1 MQKLHIIFYLLT
13 TILSHSQP
21 NLEEIFYKDFNY
33 SNCIKSS
40 TLTNNENELLDPII
54 KLNSNQTLKL
64 SFDDLD
70 NNLKYYMYTFIHCD
84 SNWEKSDIMYSEY
97 LNGFYENYIE
107 EYYYSFNTIQQY
119 IHYELTFPNEN
130 INFLKSGNYIII
142 IYDEYMNPI
151 LTKRFIVYEDILRTK
166 SNVKRGT
173 FSKDFDTKHEI
184 DFEIYLD
191 NFSIQNPFE
200 EISIIIQQND
210 DWNNVKKNIQPSFV
224 GKNIIKY
231 DYEEQTSFNA
241 GNEFR
246 KFEISNIDFFS
257 ENVDSIYLKEISENT
272 LSKEIE
278 VCKYISNDMLYASLK
293 KDFSR
298 NINRYFNNYDLN
310 GKQQLFNE
318 RSNNSEYESEYIM
331 VDFQLKYPYD
341 KSNDIYVYGAI
352 SNWEYQE
359 KFRLKFDEE
368 LQLYTTR
375 ALLKQGYYDY
385 QYKIKN
391 KYNENEIEGNYFETK
406 NEYTI
411 YVYYKPIW
419 ARYEKIIG
427 INKITSNNLD

>member
-13 TILSHSQP
+13 TILCHSQP

-84 SNWEKSDIMYSEY
+84 SNWGKSEIIYSEY

-151 LTKRFIVYEDILRTK
+151 LTKRFIVYEDILRIK

-173 FSKDFDTKHEI
+173 FFKDFDTKHEI

-191 NFSIQNPFE
+191 NFSIQNPFD

-210 DWNNVKKNIQPSFV
+210 DWNNVKKNVQPSFV

-331 VDFQLKYPYD
+331 VDFHLKYPYD

>member
-84 SNWEKSDIMYSEY
+84 SNWEKSEIIYSEY

-151 LTKRFIVYEDILRTK
+151 LTKRFIVYEDILRIK

-210 DWNNVKKNIQPSFV
+210 DWNNVKKNVQPSFV

-293 KDFSR
+293 KDLSR

-331 VDFQLKYPYD
+331 VDFHLKYPYD

-368 LQLYTTR
+368 LQLYTTG

-411 YVYYKPIW
+411 YVYHKPIW
-419 ARYEKIIG
+419 SRYEKIIG
-427 INKITSNNLD
+427 INKITSNYLD

>member
-84 SNWEKSDIMYSEY
+84 SNWGKSEIIYSEY

-151 LTKRFIVYEDILRTK
+151 LTKRFIVYEDILRIK

-191 NFSIQNPFE
+191 NFSIQNPFD

-210 DWNNVKKNIQPSFV
+210 DWNNVKKNVQPSFV

-331 VDFQLKYPYD
+331 VNFHLKYPYD

-411 YVYYKPIW
+411 YIYYKPIW

>member
-84 SNWEKSDIMYSEY
+84 SNWGKSEIMYSEY

-151 LTKRFIVYEDILRTK
+151 LTKRFIVYEDILRIK

-191 NFSIQNPFE
+191 NFSIQNPFD

-210 DWNNVKKNIQPSFV
+210 DWNNVKKNVQPSFV

-331 VDFQLKYPYD
+331 VDFHLKYPYD

>member
-13 TILSHSQP
+13 ALLCHSQP

-84 SNWEKSDIMYSEY
+84 SNWGKSEIIYSEY

-151 LTKRFIVYEDILRTK
+151 LTKRFIVYEDILRIK

-191 NFSIQNPFE
+191 NFSIQNPFD

-210 DWNNVKKNIQPSFV
+210 DWNNVKKNVQPSFV

-331 VDFQLKYPYD
+331 VDFHLKYPYD

>member
-84 SNWEKSDIMYSEY
+84 SNWGKSEIIYSEY

-151 LTKRFIVYEDILRTK
+151 LTKRFIVYEDILRIK

-210 DWNNVKKNIQPSFV
+210 DWNNVKKNVQPSFV

-257 ENVDSIYLKEISENT
+257 ENVDSIYLKEISENK

-278 VCKYISNDMLYASLK
+278 FCKYISNDMLYASLK
-293 KDFSR
+293 KDLSR

-331 VDFQLKYPYD
+331 VDFHLKYPYD

-368 LQLYTTR
+368 LQLYTTG

-411 YVYYKPIW
+411 YIYYKPIW

>member
-84 SNWEKSDIMYSEY
+84 SNWGKSEIMYSEY

-151 LTKRFIVYEDILRTK
+151 LTKRFIVYEDILRIK

-257 ENVDSIYLKEISENT
+257 ENVDSIYLKEISENK

-278 VCKYISNDMLYASLK
+278 FCKYISNDMLYASLK
-293 KDFSR
+293 KDLSR

-331 VDFQLKYPYD
+331 VDFHLKYPYD

-368 LQLYTTR
+368 LQLYTTG

-411 YVYYKPIW
+411 YIYYKPIW

>member
-84 SNWEKSDIMYSEY
+84 SNWEKSEIIYSEY

-151 LTKRFIVYEDILRTK
+151 LTKRFIVYEDILRIK

-191 NFSIQNPFE
+191 NFSIQNPFD

-210 DWNNVKKNIQPSFV
+210 DWNNVKKNVQPSFV

-331 VDFQLKYPYD
+331 VNFHLKYPYD